1 MNIEA
6 IQAQLRK
13 LKLRTAAQ
21 EIHDVLGKHKRAVS
35 LDWLGELLERELD
48 AKRERGIQ
56 TRIKRAAFPEVCS
69 LESFDW
75 KFNPKIDREKIEE
88 LADLSFLK
96 DNRIALLLGA
106 PGVGKTHVAI
116 AIGVRA
122 AQAGYRVYW
131 ASAKRLMQQI
141 TQAKARNN
149 LDELFK
155 RILSSHLW
163 IIDDWGVVSMSR
175 EIAEE
180 VFDLLDRRKYSCAM
194 VLTSNRDVKEW
205 GEVFP
210 DPVLANAAIDRIFDQ
225 AEIVTFEGRSYRL
238 KPRIRDIGQSQVEP
252 QGLKGALPEAAAMS

>member
-6 IQAQLRK
+6 IQTQLRR
-13 LKLRTAAQ
+13 LKMKTAAQ
-21 EIHDVLGKHKRAVS
+21 EIHDVLGRHKRAVS

-48 AKRERGIQ
+48 AKKERGIQ
-56 TRIKRAAFPEVCS
+56 MRIKRAAFPEVCT

-75 KFNPKIDREKIEE
+75 KFNPKIERDEVEE
-88 LADLSFLK
+88 LAELSFVK
-96 DNRIALLLGA
+96 ENRIALLLGA

-122 AQAGYRVYW
+122 AKAGYRVYW
-131 ASAKRLMQQI
+131 ASAKRLIQQI
-141 TQAKARNN
+141 TQARARNN

-155 RILSSHLW
+155 RILSSQLW
-163 IIDDWGVVSMSR
+163 VIDDWGVVSMNR

-180 VFDLLDRRKYSCAM
+180 VFDLLDRRKYNCAM
-194 VLTSNRDVKEW
+194 LLTSNRDVKEW

-225 AEIVTFEGRSYRL
+225 AEARTFEGKSYRL
-238 KPRIRDIGQSQVEP
+238 KPRIRDVGSNSASQEV
-252 QGLKGALPEAAAMS
+252 AAMR